1 MFAFGLSF
9 VWVHSVKNGAGGGRW
24 GRDWSHVIRGF
35 NAINRLLFVQICI
48 TKGERT
54 IGTEE
59 YFLEKVKLFFTSA
72 PKLWLNSYPLN
83 SREERY
89 STVLCYCFPR
99 NIWGSSTPL
108 SYPRG
113 CPAALSFQL
122 KKALPNQR
130 STRMSSLLSSLH
142 IVSILPRQA
151 RLDLHLLCPRH
162 INKQK
167 INEIQGAS
175 WIR

>member
-108 SYPRG
+108 SYPWG

-122 KKALPNQR
+122 KKHCQ
-130 STRMSSLLSSLH
+130 
-142 IVSILPRQA
+142 
-151 RLDLHLLCPRH
+151 
-162 INKQK
+162 
-167 INEIQGAS
+167 INEAPECRLYCRLYTLSRYCRGKPGLICIFS
-175 WIR
+175 VLDT

>member
-24 GRDWSHVIRGF
+24 GRDWNHVIRGF

-122 KKALPNQR
+122 KNIAKSTKHPNVVFTVVFTHCLDTAAASQAW
-130 STRMSSLLSSLH
+130 SASSLS
-142 IVSILPRQA
+142 
-151 RLDLHLLCPRH
+151 
-162 INKQK
+162 
-167 INEIQGAS
+167 
-175 WIR
+175 